1 MADGRRERSGCV
13 DDARDFHAHDVIARA
28 RRDGRGAWAR
38 AKLWLD
44 GGSTDPFHAGN
55 AALARALG
63 VRLHVWAGGHDSAY
77 WHAHYRDYLRFY
89 AGALATC

>member
-1 MADGRRERSGCV
+1 
-13 DDARDFHAHDVIARA
+13 
-28 RRDGRGAWAR
+28 
-38 AKLWLD
+38 
-44 GGSTDPFHAGN
+44 
-55 AALARALG
+55 

>member
-1 MADGRRERSGCV
+1 MAAGLMVVVAAGE
-13 DDARDFHAHDVIARA
+13 
-28 RRDGRGAWAR
+28 
-38 AKLWLD
+38 AKANE
-44 GGSTDPFHAGN
+44 PFL
-55 AALARALG
+55 AALAGLGDRAPVG